1 MSLYESDSTPVIVC
15 HIGTVVT
22 LCGTKVVFLAVLRE
36 NLNPKCFIGERK
48 KKKKSIFFHSFSN
61 ARRLNK

>member
-1 MSLYESDSTPVIVC
+1 MSLYESDNTPVIVY

-36 NLNPKCFIGERK
+36 NLNPKCFHWRK
-48 KKKKSIFFHSFSN
+48 KKKKEEAFFS
-61 ARRLNK
+61 